1 MAGRPT
7 DDELRNVLR
16 TLPRPEP
23 PPGFAEG
30 VMARVRAEERRR
42 RFRPWLLAAAA
53 AALVASGL
61 LVRSVWDGAGS
72 GNEETL
78 VAAAPESNPAVD
90 STGDSVVDPVVGSA
104 DPDRQEFEELLA
116 EYRLLAEE
124 IETMRRLGGEPPY
137 GPLIQVGGNEDLDLF
152 LDLKSYLDG
161 PARPPGASL
170 VVPAGNR
177 RPRR

>member
-7 DDELRNVLR
+7 DDELREMLR

-23 PPGFAEG
+23 PSGFAEG
-30 VMARVRAEERRR
+30 VMTRVRAEERRR

-61 LVRSVWDGAGS
+61 LVRSVWNATGT
-72 GNEETL
+72 EEPL
-78 VAAAPESNPAVD
+78 VAEAPAPAEPAVAAP
-90 STGDSVVDPVVGSA
+90 A
-104 DPDRQEFEELLA
+104 DPDLREFEEIVR
-116 EYRLLAEE
+116 EYRRLAEE
-124 IETMRRLGGEPPY
+124 LDAMRRLGGDSVE
-137 GPLIQVGGNEDLDLF
+137 GPILRIGGDEEVDLF
-152 LDLKSYLDG
+152 LDLESYLDP

-170 VVPAGNR
+170 VVPASN

>member
-7 DDELRNVLR
+7 DDELRGMLR
-16 TLPRPEP
+16 ALPRPEP
-23 PPGFAEG
+23 PAGFAAG

-61 LVRSVWDGAGS
+61 LVRSVWFGAPAGS
-72 GNEETL
+72 DAPL
-78 VAAAPESNPAVD
+78 VAETPVPADSGVAATP
-90 STGDSVVDPVVGSA
+90 A
-104 DPDRQEFEELLA
+104 DPDVREFEEIVE

-124 IETMRRLGGEPPY
+124 LEAMRRLGGDSAE
-137 GPLIQVGGNEDLDLF
+137 GPILRIGGNEDLDLF
-152 LDLKSYLDG
+152 LDLESYLDQRS
-161 PARPPGASL
+161 RPPGASL
-170 VVPAGNR
+170 VVPVSN